1 MANLANSKPSQISQ
15 NPGKKWKGYDLGALA
30 SEWLYYEGHGTRLRM
45 AHRCVE
51 WDGWEEGLVES
62 ILGPEDL
69 EEEWFKEVNAREKGV
84 DDISTPPP
92 DSTINAIKPS
102 RSQTLLAAS
111 LKRLPPPKLPSFAK
125 EEKEQMLNTTGDICG
140 GRGGELGRRLEAWLC
155 VNGIA
160 NGVTDDTP
168 VIRRWHDEGL
178 EYEAEAE

>member
-1 MANLANSKPSQISQ
+1 MANLANSKPSQILQ
-15 NPGKKWKGYDLGALA
+15 NAGKKWKGYDLGALA

-69 EEEWFKEVNAREKGV
+69 EEEWFKEVDAREKGV
-84 DDISTPPP
+84 DSMSTPPL
-92 DSTINAIKPS
+92 DSAIEPNKPS
-102 RSQTLLAAS
+102 RSETILAAS
-111 LKRLPPPKLPSFAK
+111 LKRLPPAKLPSFAK

-155 VNGIA
+155 VNRIE
-160 NGVTDDTP
+160 NGVTDGIP
-168 VIRRWHDEGL
+168 VVRRWHDEAL
-178 EYEAEAE
+178 EYAE